1 MSKARVWVIALAAT
15 ALLALAG
22 CGGNPQVAAYVGG
35 PTSPIDV
42 QVQQSKV
49 DTIAKA
55 IADTTSDAY
64 DTAVTFTAPVMQI
77 LVQSALVQKVAADAK
92 ITVTDA
98 QRETF
103 YATAALYPELVKNPA
118 THDFMVAFA
127 DANTI
132 LADKTVGPAYT
143 ALVTKTQIRV
153 NPRYGTWDAKSG
165 GLVDGSS
172 GSLSEVA
179 PIKQG

>member
-1 MSKARVWVIALAAT
+1 MSKARVWVVALAAT
-15 ALLALAG
+15 GLLALAG

-42 QVQQSKV
+42 DVSQAEV

-55 IADTTSDAY
+55 IADSTSDAY

-77 LVQSALVQKVAADAK
+77 LVQSAIVQQVAKDLK

-103 YATAALYPELVKNPA
+103 YATAELYPALVKNPA
-118 THDFMVAFA
+118 THDFMVGFA
-127 DANTI
+127 DANAI
-132 LADKTVGPAYT
+132 LADKAVGPTYA
-143 ALVTKTQIRV
+143 ALVAKTSIRV
-153 NPRYGTWDAKSG
+153 NPRYGTWDAKAG
-165 GLVDGSS
+165 GLVEGSS
-172 GSLSEVA
+172 GSLSEAA

>member
-15 ALLALAG
+15 GLLALAG

-42 QVQQSKV
+42 QVSQAKV
-49 DTIAKA
+49 ETIAKA
-55 IADTTSDAY
+55 IAATTTDAY

-77 LVQSALVQKVAADAK
+77 IIQSTIVEQLAK
-92 ITVTDA
+92 DKNITVTDA
-98 QRETF
+98 QRQTF
-103 YATAALYPELVKNPA
+103 YATAALYPELVKNPD

-132 LADKTVGPAYT
+132 LADKAVAPTYT
-143 ALVTKTQIRV
+143 ALVAKTPIRV
-153 NPRYGTWDAKSG
+153 NPRYGTWDAKQG